1 MLFLLLVSAIAFVKI
16 PRRNAFSTKPPGP
29 KCLKQSEYTATYFKF
44 NHYCAMC
51 ESLESTI
58 ATLSARLATV
68 PCSDVSSIIQ
78 LPLFFYSPHVIMYKA
93 TTTTLTTTTIMT
105 ITA

>member
-51 ESLESTI
+51 ESLESTYSYI
-58 ATLSARLATV
+58 K
-68 PCSDVSSIIQ
+68 CKVS
-78 LPLFFYSPHVIMYKA
+78 YSTMQ
-93 TTTTLTTTTIMT
+93 
-105 ITA
+105 